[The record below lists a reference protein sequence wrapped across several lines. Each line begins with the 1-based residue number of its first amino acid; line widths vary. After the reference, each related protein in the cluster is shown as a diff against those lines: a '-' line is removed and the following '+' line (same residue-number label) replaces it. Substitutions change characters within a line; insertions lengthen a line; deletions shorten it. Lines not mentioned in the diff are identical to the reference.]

1 MIDMNKNGTVSF
13 KNRPI
18 IAGAGSVVG
27 KRESEGPLA
36 TFFDETVSDGRYGE
50 KTWEQAESKFQQAA
64 LSHAMNNAHITTE
77 KLGCIF
83 SGDLLNQCTASS
95 FAYRDNDV
103 PFLGLYGACSTFA
116 EGLAMCALFADGG
129 YMPYSAVCVSSHFCT
144 AERQY
149 RNPLA
154 YGGQR
159 PPSAQ
164 RTVTGAGA
172 VIVASSGNGPRI
184 PCATFGA
191 VVDSGI
197 KDANNMGAAM
207 APAAYETLKKHFEN
221 TGASPASYDLIATG
235 DLGEVGRK
243 IVIELFSRDG
253 VKIENNYIDCG
264 CKMFDNHRQ
273 DMHAGASGAACSA
286 TVFSSYILKEMK
298 KGTWKRV
305 LLAGTGSL
313 QSPLTVQ
320 QKETIPSVCHAVEIV
335 SGE

>member
-1 MIDMNKNGTVSF
+1 MKKGTIIF
-13 KNRPI
+13 KNKPAI
-18 IAGAGSVVG
+18 IASGSIVG
-27 KRESEGPLA
+27 KRESEGPLSQY
-36 TFFDETVSDGRYGE
+36 FDETVSDGRYGE

-64 LSHAMNNAHITTE
+64 LSHAMNHAHITTE
-77 KLGCIF
+77 KLDCIF
-83 SGDLLNQCTASS
+83 SGDLLNQCVASS

-116 EGLAMCALFADGG
+116 EGLALSALFADGG
-129 YMPYSAVCVSSHFCT
+129 YSEYSAVCVSSHFCT

-149 RNPLA
+149 RNPLS

-172 VIVASSGNGPRI
+172 VIVSPNGAGQKI
-184 PCATFGA
+184 KSATFGA
-191 VVDSGI
+191 VIDSGI
-197 KDANNMGAAM
+197 KDSNNMGAAM
-207 APAAYETLKKHFEN
+207 APAAYETLKNHFEN
-221 TGASPASYDLIATG
+221 TNTKPADYDLIATG

-253 VKIENNYIDCG
+253 VQIENNYIDCG

-286 TVFSSYILKEMK
+286 TVFAAYILEEMK
-298 KGTWKRV
+298 KGVWKRV
-305 LLAGTGSL
+305 LFAGTGSL

-320 QKETIPSVCHAVEIV
+320 QKETIPSVCHAVEIM
-335 SGE
+335 SEG